1 MDNTNNTNERGPS
14 LEKPGSKK
22 SLRSS
27 YKYKKEMDA

>member
-1 MDNTNNTNERGPS
+1 MDNTNNTAGAS

>member
-1 MDNTNNTNERGPS
+1 MDNNTNNTGGPS